1 MYLISAADTKANECN
16 NKKTFYFEFSFTK
29 Y

>member
-1 MYLISAADTKANECN
+1 MYLISAADVKINECN

>member
-1 MYLISAADTKANECN
+1 MYLINAADAKINECN
-16 NKKTFYFEFSFTK
+16 NKKKFYFEFSFTK